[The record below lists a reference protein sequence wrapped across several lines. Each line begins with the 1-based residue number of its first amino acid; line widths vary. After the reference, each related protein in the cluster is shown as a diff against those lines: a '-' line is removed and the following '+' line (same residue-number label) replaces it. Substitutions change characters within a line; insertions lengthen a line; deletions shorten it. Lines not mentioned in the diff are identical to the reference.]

1 MKKITITNFTDN
13 LTDVEMLS
21 YVKVVVNQGLLSE
34 SKNGPCYAFVTCFD
48 DDTRVYAERTPK
60 GMHTFIVERVPQ

>member
-1 MKKITITNFTDN
+1 MKKITITNFTGD
-13 LTDVEMLS
+13 LSETEMLQ
-21 YVKVVVNQGLLSE
+21 YVKVVVGLGLVSR
-34 SKNGPCYAFVTCFD
+34 SKNGPCYSFVTTFD